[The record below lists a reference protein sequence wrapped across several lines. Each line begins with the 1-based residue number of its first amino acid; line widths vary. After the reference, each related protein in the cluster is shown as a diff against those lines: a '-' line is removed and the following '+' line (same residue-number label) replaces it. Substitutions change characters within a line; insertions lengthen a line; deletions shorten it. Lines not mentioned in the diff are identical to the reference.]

1 MFSVPLTG
9 GLLYTKKEHMGFTSE
24 ALSFRVLILWHHLS
38 FFVVAILP

>member
-24 ALSFRVLILWHHLS
+24 ALSLEFLFYGIVFHS
-38 FFVVAILP
+38 